1 MLMKRLVG
9 GYVAMVGIPLLIIV
23 LVLNAG
29 SGLSAPPSIDGAWT
43 IQPVSAK
50 PAGACSGELSLLAGG
65 RLVIA
70 QSGRHLRARWNQ
82 DPASVMSGMI
92 DQNRFILCSLG
103 PATVECALNAMHLSG
118 IMLDENGARRLE
130 LRLNPAPGGSCQEA
144 VLLSAWREI
153 ESKAPAV
160 REYNY

>member
-9 GYVAMVGIPLLIIV
+9 GYLAMVGIPLLIIV
-23 LVLNAG
+23 FVLDAG
-29 SGLSAPPSIDGAWT
+29 SGLSAPPSIDGAWA
-43 IQPVSAK
+43 IQPVSAR
-50 PAGACSGELSLLAGG
+50 PAGACTGELSLLAGG

-70 QSGRHLRARWNQ
+70 QSGRHLRARWNENS
-82 DPASVMSGMI
+82 PSVMSGMI

-103 PATVECALNAMHLSG
+103 PATEECALNAVHLSG
-118 IMLDENGARRLE
+118 IMREESGARRLE
-130 LRLNPAPGGSCQEA
+130 IRLNPAPGGSCQEA

-153 ESKAPAV
+153 DSKAPAV